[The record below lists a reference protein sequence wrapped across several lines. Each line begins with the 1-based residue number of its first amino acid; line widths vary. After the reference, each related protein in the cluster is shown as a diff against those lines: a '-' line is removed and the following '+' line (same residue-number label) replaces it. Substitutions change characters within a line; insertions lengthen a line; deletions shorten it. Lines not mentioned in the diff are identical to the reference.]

1 MTEEQIKNWAREKAN
16 ALEENQTLGIYDRDE
31 DMRYD
36 EGYND
41 GQVSGYEEGLI
52 EGYHE
57 GQKEHEWHDL
67 RKDPKDLPKL
77 DKTDM
82 SDYVITDKG
91 VAYYNGRVKS
101 WYIQNEY
108 ILSDDVIAWC
118 EIPTFDKE

>member
-1 MTEEQIKNWAREKAN
+1 MFEKDAEMAEEEYKNLSQKKIEHYCDKTIFVTGFLAGLKAGRP
-16 ALEENQTLGIYDRDE
+16 Q
-31 DMRYD
+31 
-36 EGYND
+36 
-41 GQVSGYEEGLI
+41 
-52 EGYHE
+52 
-57 GQKEHEWHDL
+57 WHDL
-67 RKDPKDLPKL
+67 LKDKNDLPKL

>member
-1 MTEEQIKNWAREKAN
+1 MKDEEMAEEYLDEKCRDCYMCSYS
-16 ALEENQTLGIYDRDE
+16 EHKDPYKICQRRKDRK
-31 DMRYD
+31 
-36 EGYND
+36 
-41 GQVSGYEEGLI
+41 QAFLAGLKA
-52 EGYHE
+52 GRP
-57 GQKEHEWHDL
+57 QWHDL
-67 RKDPKDLPKL
+67 RKDKNDLPKL